1 MPMKIDEIDEDYET
15 VKIDKIGLID
25 SQTGAVV
32 LKDSKVEFF
41 MSGFSS
47 EVAGMISGFVEG
59 RRDDPP
65 SVYRL
70 IEQICE
76 ENELLLVKVK
86 IYESGGIFRA
96 NLYFTGKK
104 DMMFRNYRASDA
116 IALATYY
123 NIPILV
129 RKSMLKGIQENK
141 SEKPD
146 QEK

>member
-1 MPMKIDEIDEDYET
+1 MPMKIDEIDTDYET
-15 VKIDKIGLID
+15 VKIDQIGVTNAL
-25 SQTGAVV
+25 SGAVV
-32 LKDSKVEFF
+32 LKDEKVELL

-47 EVAGMISGFVEG
+47 EVAGMISEFMDGKRE
-59 RRDDPP
+59 DPP
-65 SVYRL
+65 TIYRL

-104 DMMFRNYRASDA
+104 DMVFRNFRASDA

-129 RKSMLKGIQENK
+129 RKSLLQKIQKNK
-141 SEKPD
+141 
-146 QEK
+146 

>member
-1 MPMKIDEIDEDYET
+1 MPMKIDDIDTDYET
-15 VKIDKIGLID
+15 VKIDQIGIID
-25 SQTGAVV
+25 SHTGAVIF
-32 LKDSKVEFF
+32 KDEQVEFL

-47 EVAGMISGFVEG
+47 EVSSIISGFMEG
-59 RRDDPP
+59 KREDPP
-65 SVYRL
+65 TVYRL

-104 DMMFRNYRASDA
+104 DMIFRNFRASDA

-129 RKSMLKGIQENK
+129 RKSMLKKIQENK
-141 SEKPD
+141 TEKN
-146 QEK
+146 

>member
-1 MPMKIDEIDEDYET
+1 MKIDEIDTDYET
-15 VKIDKIGLID
+15 VKIDQIGVTNAL
-25 SQTGAVV
+25 SGAVV
-32 LKDSKVEFF
+32 LKDEKVELL

-47 EVAGMISGFVEG
+47 EVAGMISEFMDGKRE
-59 RRDDPP
+59 DPP
-65 SVYRL
+65 TIYRL

-104 DMMFRNYRASDA
+104 DMVFRNFRASDA

-129 RKSMLKGIQENK
+129 RKSLLQKIQKNK
-141 SEKPD
+141 
-146 QEK
+146 